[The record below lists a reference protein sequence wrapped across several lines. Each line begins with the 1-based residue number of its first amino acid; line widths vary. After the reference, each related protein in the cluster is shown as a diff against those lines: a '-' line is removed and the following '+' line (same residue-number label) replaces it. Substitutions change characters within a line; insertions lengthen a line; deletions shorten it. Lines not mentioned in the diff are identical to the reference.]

1 MTANWIPP
9 AEFHSEHSEVPQ
21 LRTVQCMRRARVS
34 AYIVHADRL
43 RPLLAVLLQRM
54 CARTAQHS
62 MRRICAAAPS
72 LTDEDECGSLG
83 SPHRIPT
90 PQTIPNRCGHPP
102 GTTDV
107 PRFGWMLRARWHG
120 ILDYTLSV
128 AVEHSR
134 IGAERWVH
142 RACRCARCSRCTPTA
157 PTLRPEGRRRSR
169 SRCGPHLRR
178 DCSHGIERTNPLTV
192 FFTDGNR
199 TSTCRRARA
208 STHVS
213 TWEYPVWVT

>member
-1 MTANWIPP
+1 MQCALCALQISISDTSTRFGALSRMRAADHRTCFLVNHTSVKMTANWIPP
-9 AEFHSEHSEVPQ
+9 AEFHSAHSEVPQ
-21 LRTVQCMRRARVS
+21 LITYSARTVQCTRRARVS

-120 ILDYTLSV
+120 ILDYTLS
-128 AVEHSR
+128 
-134 IGAERWVH
+134 
-142 RACRCARCSRCTPTA
+142 ACC
-157 PTLRPEGRRRSR
+157 
-169 SRCGPHLRR
+169 
-178 DCSHGIERTNPLTV
+178 
-192 FFTDGNR
+192 
-199 TSTCRRARA
+199 
-208 STHVS
+208 
-213 TWEYPVWVT
+213 